1 MKNPQR
7 SWGSIGV
14 FGLLFIALMA
24 QPGLMPARSWAQA
37 KAPAGEI
44 KVPSGTLDAVTAI
57 LTRRSIRDYTP
68 HPVPEEL
75 IKLLVEAGMSA
86 PSAFNERS
94 TEFVVI
100 NDRKVLDEIAKINP
114 KSLQLKKA
122 TVIIVVCG
130 NQAKEKNKG
139 QGYWQLDGAVASE
152 NILIAAHAV
161 GLGAV
166 WTAIYPYPDRIPK
179 VQKLLNLPE
188 QVIPLNI
195 IPIGYP
201 AEQKMRENRFD
212 PARLHTNKWEEK
224 RRRAIPAF
232 SYVVGDVQ
240 PFQADY
246 RN

>member
-7 SWGSIGV
+7 SWGVIGLI
-14 FGLLFIALMA
+14 GLFFLALLL
-24 QPGLMPARSWAQA
+24 QPGLTPAPSWAQA

-75 IKLLVEAGMSA
+75 IKLLVTAGMSA

-94 TEFVVI
+94 TEFVVV
-100 NDRKVLDEIAKINP
+100 NDRKVLDEIAKVNP

-122 TVIIVVCG
+122 TAAIVVCG

-152 NILIAAHAV
+152 NILIAANAV

-166 WTAIYPYPDRIPK
+166 WTAIYPYPDRIPQ
-179 VQKLLNLPE
+179 VQKILNLPE
-188 QVIPLNI
+188 QVIPLNL

-212 PARLHTNKWEEK
+212 PARLHTNKW
-224 RRRAIPAF
+224 
-232 SYVVGDVQ
+232 
-240 PFQADY
+240 
-246 RN
+246 